1 MGEALIEG
9 KSRQTATLP
18 YLGSKKALGPRV
30 ARFERGKNAAD
41 QIVQFRAIGARNGP
55 TRRAIIPASEMVFP
69 YR

>member
-41 QIVQFRAIGARNGP
+41 QIVQFRAIGADTAKRTNKA
-55 TRRAIIPASEMVFP
+55 RHNSSF
-69 YR
+69 